1 MLSIHFHRL
10 SLRNFLSYGNNLTVI
25 ELDNPGTTLI
35 VGENLD
41 STSHGVGANGVGKTT
56 IINAITYALY
66 DKPISDISKDKLV
79 NNINEK
85 NMEVSIEFSI
95 KDVEYSIKRTRKMK
109 AGAAGNNVYL
119 FINGED
125 KTLDSAANTNTKI
138 EEIIGIP
145 YELFVRIVVYFA
157 SHKPFLELPKAEQ
170 TIIFERLVGLT
181 MLSDKA
187 TDLKAIIK
195 ETETHIQIKKAKLDM
210 LEKEHERHNIQLAN
224 AKDRMDK
231 WEIALK
237 QDLQSLLDQQKV
249 VENTNFE
256 QQQSLHDEL
265 IVINEQLAHHVG
277 LSEKISQR
285 VREHSRTLDKEQ
297 KELVHLRDNKCPY
310 CLQQYGDTEQKIETL
325 EQHILELDDNIKSSE
340 DEANK
345 IQSIIQEL
353 NDTKQDVLLLI
364 TVPSIK
370 ELNSLQTQSNTIE
383 AKIDT
388 LSNST
393 NPHIDSYNELLSIEL
408 DDIIYDEVNELTKE
422 LDHQKLLLK
431 LLTKKDS
438 FVRKELLNKYIPF
451 LNSQLHYYL
460 QELGLPHHVVFTHE
474 MTANISQFGKD
485 LDFGNLS
492 AGQKARVNLALSLAF
507 SDVLQRLHAYIN
519 ICLLDEVLDF
529 GLDAI
534 GAKAA
539 VRLLKQRA
547 KDKDQSMFIISHRD
561 EIGHVLDRTMVIQM
575 SKGFSY
581 ISDKISQP
589 YHSPES
595 INMTSTKE

>member
-1 MLSIHFHRL
+1 MAAIHFHKI

-25 ELDNPGTTLI
+25 ELDKPGTTLI

-95 KDVEYSIKRTRKMK
+95 EDTEYTIKRTRKMK

-119 FINGED
+119 FVNGED
-125 KTLDSAANTNTKI
+125 KTLDSATNTNNKI

-157 SHKPFLELPKAEQ
+157 SHKPFLDLPKADQ

-187 TDLKAIIK
+187 TDLKGLIK
-195 ETETHIQIKKAKLDM
+195 EIEMHIQIKKTKLDM
-210 LEKEHERHNIQLAN
+210 LVKEHERHNIQLSN
-224 AKDRMDK
+224 AKDRMDR
-231 WEIALK
+231 WEENQKIE
-237 QDLQSLLDQQKV
+237 LQTLLDQRDV
-249 VENTNFE
+249 IENTNFD
-256 QQQSLHDEL
+256 QQQTLHDEL
-265 IVINEQLAHHVG
+265 VIINEQLTHQVG
-277 LSEKISQR
+277 LSEKINQR
-285 VREHSRTLDKEQ
+285 IREYKRSLDKEQ
-297 KELVHLRDNKCPY
+297 KELVHLKDNKCPY
-310 CLQQYGDTEQKIETL
+310 CLQQYGDAEQKIETL
-325 EQHILELDDNIKSSE
+325 EEHVLELDENITTNTEELTKISDII
-340 DEANK
+340 DELEIAK
-345 IQSIIQEL
+345 R
-353 NDTKQDVLLLI
+353 DVAKLI
-364 TVPSIK
+364 TVPSLK
-370 ELNSLQTQSNTIE
+370 ELNALRTQANTLE

-388 LSNST
+388 LEKST
-393 NPHIDSYNELLSIEL
+393 NPHIDSYQELLVVDLEEIV
-408 DDIIYDEVNELTKE
+408 YDEVNLLTKE
-422 LDHQKLLLK
+422 LKHQTFLLK

-438 FVRKELLNKYIPF
+438 FVRKELLNKYIPY

-474 MTANISQFGKD
+474 MTANISQFGKE

-507 SDVLQRLHAYIN
+507 SDVLQRLHTKIN

-539 VRLLKQRA
+539 IRLLKQRA

-561 EIGHVLDRTMVIQM
+561 EIGHVLDRTMIIQM

-581 ISDKISQP
+581 INEQ
-589 YHSPES
+589 
-595 INMTSTKE
+595 T

>member
-1 MLSIHFHRL
+1 MTAIHFHKL
-10 SLRNFLSYGNNLTVI
+10 SLRNFLSYGNNLTII

-95 KDVEYSIKRTRKMK
+95 DDTEYMIKRTRKMK

-119 FINGED
+119 YINGED

-157 SHKPFLELPKAEQ
+157 SHKPFLDLPKADQ

-187 TDLKAIIK
+187 TNLKGLIK
-195 ETETHIQIKKAKLDM
+195 EIEMHIQIKKTKLDM
-210 LEKEHERHNIQLAN
+210 LVKEHERHNAQISN

-231 WEIALK
+231 WEENQKIE
-237 QDLQSLLDQQKV
+237 LQSLLEQRDV
-249 VENTNFE
+249 IENTNFD
-256 QQQSLHDEL
+256 QQRALHDEL
-265 IVINEQLAHHVG
+265 IIINEQLSHQVG
-277 LSEKISQR
+277 LSEKITQR
-285 VREHSRTLDKEQ
+285 IHEYKRTFDKEQ
-297 KELVHLRDNKCPY
+297 KDLSHLKDNKCPY
-310 CLQQYGDTEQKIETL
+310 CLQQYGDTEQKIESL
-325 EQHILELDDNIKSSE
+325 EEHLTELIENITNSTEELSKVTDILD
-340 DEANK
+340 
-345 IQSIIQEL
+345 EL
-353 NDTKQDVLLLI
+353 NTTKSEVLDLI
-364 TVPSIK
+364 TIPNIK
-370 ELNSLQTQSNTIE
+370 ELNTLRTQAATLETKIE
-383 AKIDT
+383 T
-388 LSNST
+388 LKTAT
-393 NPHIDSYNELLSIEL
+393 NPHIDSYQELLNVEL
-408 DDIIYDEVNELTKE
+408 EEIVYDEVNTLTKE
-422 LDHQKLLLK
+422 LEHQKLLLK

-438 FVRKELLNKYIPF
+438 FVRKELLNKYIPY

-474 MTANISQFGKD
+474 MTANISQFGKE

-507 SDVLQRLHAYIN
+507 SDVLQRLHAKIN

-539 VRLLKQRA
+539 VKLLKRRA
-547 KDKDQSMFIISHRD
+547 ADKDLSMFIISHRD
-561 EIGHVLDRTMVIQM
+561 EIGHVLDRTMVVQLK
-575 SKGFSY
+575 KGFSY
-581 ISDKISQP
+581 ISDEVTASNSINI
-589 YHSPES
+589 ES
-595 INMTSTKE
+595 IGD